1 MKPSPYITPPK
12 TVRHRPHPARQRS
25 HDLAFCPIISEASL
39 VIRPSASSAPARCN
53 VRQLRYVY
61 LVVMD
66 AFYTFLADDG
76 WAIASHIALSTLMAL
91 FPFLIVLTS
100 LAGFFG
106 SKELADQAAG
116 LMLVVWPKQVAD
128 SLSGEIHD
136 VLTTTRGDVLTIGAV
151 LAVYFASNGV
161 EALRVALNR
170 AYSVIEPRR
179 WYWLRL
185 ESIGYTLIA
194 AITALAMA
202 FLIVLG
208 PLFIEAAR
216 RHIPLIVESN
226 EQLLSLS
233 RYGVTITALI
243 VALFILHAWLPAGRR
258 GFLQILPGIVF
269 TLVASLVSG
278 VVFGQYLAR
287 FANNYVTMYAGLASV
302 IIALVFLYFIAAILV
317 YGGELNAAIIKS
329 RLPHGVSLQAPQ
341 SLEPFDS
348 QALAERPQRR
358 RRPRPPPY

>member
-1 MKPSPYITPPK
+1 
-12 TVRHRPHPARQRS
+12 VS
-25 HDLAFCPIISEASL
+25 HI
-39 VIRPSASSAPARCN
+39 
-53 VRQLRYVY
+53 RYVY
-61 LVVMD
+61 HVAMD

-116 LMLVVWPKQVAD
+116 IMLQILPSQVAD
-128 SLSGEIHD
+128 SLTVEIHD
-136 VLTTTRGDVLTIGAV
+136 VLTTTRGDALTIGAA

-161 EALRVALNR
+161 ESLRVALNR

-194 AITALAMA
+194 AFTALALA

-208 PLFIEAAR
+208 PLMLEAAR
-216 RHIPLIVESN
+216 RHIPVVVESN
-226 EQLLSLS
+226 ENFLNLS
-233 RYGVTITALI
+233 RYTIAVTALT

-258 GFLQILPGIVF
+258 GFVQIVPGIIF

-278 VVFGQYLAR
+278 IVFGQYLAR

-302 IIALVFLYFIAAILV
+302 IIALVFLYFIAAIFV

-329 RLPHGVSLQAPQ
+329 RLPHGVSLQAAQ
-341 SLEPFDS
+341 SLEPADS
-348 QALAERPQRR
+348 QA
-358 RRPRPPPY
+358 

>member
-1 MKPSPYITPPK
+1 MRLIRYIFHVT
-12 TVRHRPHPARQRS
+12 
-25 HDLAFCPIISEASL
+25 L
-39 VIRPSASSAPARCN
+39 
-53 VRQLRYVY
+53 
-61 LVVMD
+61 D

-116 LMLVVWPKQVAD
+116 LLLQVWPRQVAD
-128 SLSGEIHD
+128 TLTANIHD
-136 VLTTTRGDVLTIGAV
+136 VLTTTRGDILTIGAV

-170 AYSVIEPRR
+170 AYAVIEPRR

-185 ESIGYTLIA
+185 ESIGYTLVA
-194 AITALAMA
+194 AFTSLAMA

-208 PLFIEAAR
+208 PLLLEAAR
-216 RHIPLIVESN
+216 RHIPIIVESN
-226 EQLLSLS
+226 EKLLNIA
-233 RYGVTITALI
+233 RYSITILALV
-243 VALFILHAWLPAGRR
+243 VALFVLHAWLPAGRR
-258 GFLQILPGIVF
+258 SFLQILPGIIF
-269 TLVASLVSG
+269 TLIASMVSG
-278 VVFGQYLAR
+278 IVFGQYLAR

-302 IIALVFLYFIAAILV
+302 IIALVFLYFMAAIFV

-329 RLPHGVSLQAPQ
+329 RLPRGVSLQAAQ
-341 SLEPFDS
+341 SLRPSET
-348 QALAERPQRR
+348 QA
-358 RRPRPPPY
+358 

>member
-1 MKPSPYITPPK
+1 M
-12 TVRHRPHPARQRS
+12 RQ
-25 HDLAFCPIISEASL
+25 
-39 VIRPSASSAPARCN
+39 IRI
-53 VRQLRYVY
+53 VY
-61 LVVMD
+61 HVVMD
-66 AFYTFLADDG
+66 AFYEFLADDG

-116 LMLVVWPKQVAD
+116 LMLQVWPKQVSD
-128 SLSGEIHD
+128 SLAGEIHD

-170 AYSVIEPRR
+170 SYSMIEPRR

-194 AITALAMA
+194 AFTALAMA
-202 FLIVLG
+202 FLIVLF
-208 PLFIEAAR
+208 PLMLEAAR
-216 RHIPLIVESN
+216 RHFPLMVANN
-226 EQLLSLS
+226 EQFLNIA
-233 RYGVTITALI
+233 RYSITIGALT

-258 GFLQILPGIVF
+258 GFVQILPGIVF

-278 VVFGQYLAR
+278 IVFGQYLAR

-302 IIALVFLYFIAAILV
+302 IIALVFLYFIAAIFV
-317 YGGELNAAIIKS
+317 FGGELNAAIIKS
-329 RLPHGVSLQAPQ
+329 RLPHGVSLQAAQ
-341 SLEPFDS
+341 SLRPLDS
-348 QALAERPQRR
+348 QA
-358 RRPRPPPY
+358 

>member
-1 MKPSPYITPPK
+1 MSSGLGRAVKAIRTIYI
-12 TVRHRPHPARQRS
+12 
-25 HDLAFCPIISEASL
+25 
-39 VIRPSASSAPARCN
+39 
-53 VRQLRYVY
+53 
-61 LVVMD
+61 VVMD

-116 LMLVVWPKQVAD
+116 LMLQVWPRQVAD

-136 VLTTTRGDVLTIGAV
+136 VLTTTRSGVLTIGAV
-151 LAVYFASNGV
+151 LSVYFASNGV

-170 AYSVIEPRR
+170 AYAVVEMRR

-185 ESIGYTLIA
+185 ESIGYTLVA

-216 RHIPLIVESN
+216 RHIPLVVESN
-226 EQLLSLS
+226 ESILTWL
-233 RYGVTITALI
+233 RYGITVAALV
-243 VALFILHAWLPAGRR
+243 VALLILHAWLPAGRR

-269 TLVASLVSG
+269 TIVASLISG
-278 VVFGQYLAR
+278 IVFGQYLAR

-302 IIALVFLYFIAAILV
+302 IIALVFLYFIAAIFV

-329 RLPHGVSLQAPQ
+329 RLPHGVSLQAAQ
-341 SLEPFDS
+341 SLKPAET
-348 QALAERPQRR
+348 QA
-358 RRPRPPPY
+358 

>member
-1 MKPSPYITPPK
+1 MRQIHYIFH
-12 TVRHRPHPARQRS
+12 VG
-25 HDLAFCPIISEASL
+25 L
-39 VIRPSASSAPARCN
+39 
-53 VRQLRYVY
+53 
-61 LVVMD
+61 D

-106 SKELADQAAG
+106 SKELADQAAS
-116 LMLVVWPKQVAD
+116 LLLQVWPRQVSD
-128 SLSGEIHD
+128 SLSVDIHD
-136 VLTTTRGDVLTIGAV
+136 VLTTTRGDILTIGAV

-170 AYSVIEPRR
+170 AYAVIEPRR

-185 ESIGYTLIA
+185 ESIGYTLVA
-194 AITALAMA
+194 AFTALAMA

-208 PLFIEAAR
+208 PLILEATR
-216 RHIPLIVESN
+216 RHIPLIVDSN
-226 EQLLSLS
+226 ENLLNIA
-233 RYGVTITALI
+233 RYSITVLAMV
-243 VALFILHAWLPAGRR
+243 VALFVLHAWLPSGRR

-269 TLVASLVSG
+269 TLLASLISG
-278 VVFGQYLAR
+278 TVFGQYLAR

-302 IIALVFLYFIAAILV
+302 IIALVFLYFLAAIFV

-329 RLPHGVSLQAPQ
+329 RLPHGVSLQAAQ
-341 SLEPFDS
+341 SLKPS
-348 QALAERPQRR
+348 GTQA
-358 RRPRPPPY
+358 

>member
-1 MKPSPYITPPK
+1 M
-12 TVRHRPHPARQRS
+12 R
-25 HDLAFCPIISEASL
+25 F
-39 VIRPSASSAPARCN
+39 
-53 VRQLRYVY
+53 LRYVFHVS
-61 LVVMD
+61 LD

-116 LMLVVWPKQVAD
+116 LLLQTWPKQVAD
-128 SLSGEIHD
+128 TLSSQIHD
-136 VLTTTRGDVLTIGAV
+136 VLTTTRGDILTVGAV

-170 AYSVIEPRR
+170 AYAVVETRR

-185 ESIGYTLIA
+185 ESIGYTLVA
-194 AITALAMA
+194 AVTSLAMA

-208 PLFIEAAR
+208 PLIIEAVR
-216 RHIPLIVESN
+216 RYIPLIVESN
-226 EQLLSLS
+226 EQLLNLS
-233 RYGVTITALI
+233 RYGITITALT
-243 VALFILHAWLPAGRR
+243 VALLILHAWLPAGRR

-269 TLVASLVSG
+269 TMAASLVSG

-302 IIALVFLYFIAAILV
+302 VIALVFLYFIAAIFV

-329 RLPHGVSLQAPQ
+329 RLPRGVSLQAAQ
-341 SLEPFDS
+341 SLKH
-348 QALAERPQRR
+348 AETQV
-358 RRPRPPPY
+358 